1 MSNETQEPPAPAAED
16 EMPYDHGDLC
26 RDGDALSDGIEP
38 DAETRVF
45 ATLLSLI
52 GGGFTEGRTA
62 LAVAAALDS
71 QVSVKCALAVLRRYC
86 GPSFGNHH
94 WQVRQGRHGQAL
106 FRLLQG

>member
-16 EMPYDHGDLC
+16 EIPYDYSDLGW
-26 RDGDALSDGIEP
+26 DGDAFSDGLEP

-52 GGGFTEGRTA
+52 GGGFNEGRMA
-62 LAVAAALDS
+62 LAVTAALDS

-94 WQVRQGRHGQAL
+94 PRS
-106 FRLLQG
+106 